1 MQSHLPHAEHLR
13 SCLRSRTKRK
23 QNGLACES
31 ILAQAGIL
39 LDSNP
44 CCNNEVVER
53 GSIVGSNGCEM
64 EHLSRV

>member
-13 SCLRSRTKRK
+13 SCLSSRTKRK
-23 QNGLACES
+23 QKGLACES

-44 CCNNEVVER
+44 CNNEVVER

-64 EHLSRV
+64 EQISRV